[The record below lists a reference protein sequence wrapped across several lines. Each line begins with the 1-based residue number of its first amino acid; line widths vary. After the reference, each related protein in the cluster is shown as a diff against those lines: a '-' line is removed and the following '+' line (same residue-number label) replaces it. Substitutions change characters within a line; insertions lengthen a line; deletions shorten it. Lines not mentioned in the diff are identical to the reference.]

1 MARLSGKIAVVTGAA
16 QGIGATFAEAMAA
29 EGAKVVLAD
38 IDDPEPAAAAI
49 RAAGAE
55 ALAVRANVAD
65 PIAVANLV
73 RQAVATFGTVH
84 ILVNNAAIA
93 GKLEHKPI
101 AEIGSEE
108 WARVIGTNLGS
119 VFECT
124 KAVIPVMQAQGYGK
138 IVNMATAA
146 FFLGADHMAH
156 YLASKGGII
165 GFSRS
170 AARELGASG
179 IRVNVIAPGLT
190 MSQNLR
196 AHPLMGG
203 ELGKI
208 IASTRA
214 LAREEVPEDLI
225 GTLLYLASADSDFV
239 TGQTIVVDGGGAMH

>member
-1 MARLSGKIAVVTGAA
+1 MGRLSGKVAVITGAA
-16 QGIGATFAEAMAA
+16 QGIGAAFAASMAA

-38 IDDPEPAAAAI
+38 MDDPEPAASAI
-49 RAAGAE
+49 RNAGGE
-55 ALAVRANVAD
+55 ALACQCDVAD
-65 PIAVANLV
+65 PAAVDALFRKAVA
-73 RQAVATFGTVH
+73 AFGTIH

-101 AEIGSEE
+101 VEISSAE

-124 KAVIPVMQAQGYGK
+124 KAAIPVMQAQGYGK
-138 IVNMATAA
+138 IINMATAA

-170 AARELGASG
+170 AARELGAAG

-190 MSQNLR
+190 MSENLR

-203 ELGKI
+203 ETGKM

-214 LAREEVPEDLI
+214 IAREEVPEDLI
-225 GTLLYLASADSDFV
+225 GTLLYLASPDSDFV